1 MPVSKAGAKER
12 AGFIE
17 APEIKDKKKISK
29 PTMPPMASPLK
40 PLNPPVCA
48 TTRITAIR
56 RADAKT
62 SVPKIMG
69 IGNT

>member
-17 APEIKDKKKISK
+17 APEMKDKKKIFK
-29 PTMPPMASPLK
+29 PTIPPMASPLK
-40 PLNPPVCA
+40 PLNPPVYT

-62 SVPKIMG
+62 STPKIMG